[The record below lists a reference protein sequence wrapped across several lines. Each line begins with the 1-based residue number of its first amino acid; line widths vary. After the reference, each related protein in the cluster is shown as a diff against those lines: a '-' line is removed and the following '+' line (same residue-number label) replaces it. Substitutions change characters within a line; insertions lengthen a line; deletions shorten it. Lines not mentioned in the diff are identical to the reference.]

1 MGVTSTKG
9 SSCASARRP
18 WARALRHVSVLTL
31 PLLAAC
37 AAEPSALSW
46 QVSFAC
52 EADRERTT
60 QVSVGIAEGECG
72 NALLPV
78 YQVAI
83 TREDQQ
89 AASPPLELPAGPYA
103 FYATA
108 LDATGLTVS
117 YECESVEL
125 PRSGAV
131 ELVLGTE
138 VACADPPTA
147 MDSSSGADP
156 MRGMKAIT
164 ELCASDAECASGE
177 CCTTENCG
185 GGMCTQTCATDND
198 CPAGT
203 LCEHQVCFAA
213 CSSDA
218 ECPHAW
224 LCTHMATI
232 CEAM

>member
-1 MGVTSTKG
+1 MGVTSTTG
-9 SSCASARRP
+9 WSGASGQRPSASARRP
-18 WARALRHVSVLTL
+18 GCVLKL
-31 PLLAAC
+31 IPLLLLTAC
-37 AAEPSALSW
+37 AAERSPLSW

-52 EADRERTT
+52 EEDRERTT

-72 NALLPV
+72 SAVIPV

-83 TREDQQ
+83 TRDDQS
-89 AASPPLELPAGPYA
+89 AESPPLELPAGPYA

-125 PRSGAV
+125 PRSGPV
-131 ELVLGTE
+131 ELVLGAE
-138 VACADPPTA
+138 ASCATPTA
-147 MDSSSGADP
+147 FNGSSGADL
-156 MRGMKAIT
+156 KANT
-164 ELCASDAECASGE
+164 ELCTADAECESGE

-185 GGMCTQTCATDND
+185 GGMCTQTCAVDDD
-198 CPAGT
+198 CPLGT
-203 LCEHQVCFAA
+203 LCEHQVCFAS

-218 ECPHAW
+218 ECPNAW

-232 CEAM
+232 CEAE

>member
-1 MGVTSTKG
+1 M
-9 SSCASARRP
+9 
-18 WARALRHVSVLTL
+18 LLL
-31 PLLAAC
+31 PAC
-37 AAEPSALSW
+37 AAERSPLSW

-52 EADRERTT
+52 EADRDRTT

-72 NALLPV
+72 TALLPV

-83 TREDQQ
+83 TREDQT

-108 LDATGLTVS
+108 LDASGLTVS

-125 PRSGAV
+125 PRSDAV
-131 ELVLGTE
+131 ELVLGTD
-138 VACADPPTA
+138 VSCPDPPSA
-147 MDSSSGADP
+147 YDASGQGPAP
-156 MRGMKAIT
+156 ALKANT
-164 ELCASDAECASGE
+164 ELCTADAECESGE
-177 CCTTENCG
+177 CCTTANCG
-185 GGMCTQTCATDND
+185 GGMCTQTCAADDD
-198 CPAGT
+198 CPLGT
-203 LCEHQVCFAA
+203 LCEHQVCFAS

-232 CEAM
+232 CEAE